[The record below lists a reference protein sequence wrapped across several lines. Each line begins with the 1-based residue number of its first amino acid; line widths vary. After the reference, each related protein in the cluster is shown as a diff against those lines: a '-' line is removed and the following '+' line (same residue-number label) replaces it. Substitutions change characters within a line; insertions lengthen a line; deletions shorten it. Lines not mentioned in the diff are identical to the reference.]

1 MISLSNKSH
10 HWRSSQMRMPF
21 DSNHSVPHSPHPSG
35 WLGRSF
41 QKPGKASP
49 ALLLDIVMPVWQNA
63 KMRLPASFAPDI
75 PSWYRTEWKWAVP
88 PDAALSLVPWLVIH
102 VGINCQS
109 LGDCHPCR
117 HQLSVSRGH
126 LAPYCLW
133 TQNKKGIAAWLWAQ
147 TPHQVAKSQAHFLP
161 GVGFLVTFYAFVSA
175 SVKWRQWLYIPGEL
189 ADGNL

>member
-10 HWRSSQMRMPF
+10 HWRFSQTRMPF

-35 WLGRSF
+35 WLGRGF

-63 KMRLPASFAPDI
+63 KMRLPPRLHLTHLAAI
-75 PSWYRTEWKWAVP
+75 EQNERSWTSRCCFISSAMT
-88 PDAALSLVPWLVIH
+88 
-102 VGINCQS
+102 
-109 LGDCHPCR
+109 CHPR
-117 HQLSVSRGH
+117 KHQLSVSRGH

-147 TPHQVAKSQAHFLP
+147 TPHQVAKSQSH
-161 GVGFLVTFYAFVSA
+161 FYAFVSA